1 MRFRCPVCGA
11 DHGEQDSFFRNAER
25 GTFVMTPWLKD
36 EKGVDVFAIACL
48 RCGSVHATSGSPAKA
63 LFSFGTRALTIR
75 HTWRIGDLKE
85 RISREGNALP
95 EVVTNVLIDR
105 GFLGERHASITQE
118 KVDVALLAFAMHCS
132 LRGEFTTDAVWKY
145 LTEAEAL
152 ERSGTTNTQ
161 TAAANIL
168 KKLMQSGLRPDQ
180 IAAHAYR
187 FSQEALNSD
196 S

>member
-63 LFSFGTRALTIR
+63 LFSLGRRALTIR

-85 RISREGNALP
+85 RITREGNALP
-95 EVVTNVLIDR
+95 EIVTAVLIDR
-105 GFLGERHASITQE
+105 GFLEESHASSSQE
-118 KVDVALLAFAMHCS
+118 TVDVALLAFAMYCS
-132 LRGEFTTDAVWKY
+132 LRGEFTTDTVQKY
-145 LTEAEAL
+145 ITEAEAL
-152 ERSGTTNTQ
+152 ERSDTTNTQ

-168 KKLMQSGLRPDQ
+168 KQMMRSGIRADQ

-187 FSQEALNSD
+187 FNQEAHKSD